1 LSNRIAVK
9 IYTKTGDNGETGLFS
24 GERVPKDH
32 LLVCAYGTLDELNSQ
47 LGVVL
52 AAQPHEEVAV
62 LVHRLQSLLFDA
74 GADLATRLEG
84 RAVRRIDAH
93 DVADLEKRMDLLQ
106 ERLPSLKNFILPGGT
121 PAAAQLQLARA
132 IARRAERETFSAQR
146 DFPLN
151 PALLLFLNRL
161 SDYLF
166 LVGRLENH
174 LAGVTETKWE
184 PRPQD

>member
-1 LSNRIAVK
+1 VK
-9 IYTKTGDNGETGLFS
+9 IYTKTGDAGETGLFS

-32 LLVCAYGTLDELNSQ
+32 LLVRAYGTLDELNSH

-52 AAQPHEEVAV
+52 ASQPCEEVA
-62 LVHRLQSLLFDA
+62 LSIRRLQTLLFDA
-74 GADLATRLEG
+74 GADLATRPGG
-84 RAVRRIDAH
+84 RAVRRIDSK
-93 DVADLEKRMDLLQ
+93 DVVDLETQMDLLQ
-106 ERLPSLKNFILPGGT
+106 ARLPALRNFILPGGT

-132 IARRAERETFSAQR
+132 VARRCERETCAAQR
-146 DFPLN
+146 EFPLT

-166 LVGRLENH
+166 LLARLENH
-174 LAGVTETKWE
+174 LAGVPETKWE